1 MRPCVWISLESTLR
15 NFSVSADTLLMPYP
29 RKPTAVHE
37 LSGAFKHNPA
47 RRRARANEP
56 VPDGPLVE
64 PPDHLPPRVAY
75 FWKFIVSVSS
85 KRVLGTS
92 DTIAVEVAARFMA
105 EVNNPK
111 TSSLAANNYLRIALV
126 ELGMTP
132 ASRSKVMQL
141 PFVPPPGEAGLAPDG
156 RPLTGNE
163 FADV

>member
-1 MRPCVWISLESTLR
+1 M
-15 NFSVSADTLLMPYP
+15 AYP
-29 RKPTAVHE
+29 RKPSAVHE
-37 LSGAFKHNPA
+37 MSGAWDKNPA
-47 RRRARANEP
+47 RRRARAHEP

-64 PPDHLPPRVAY
+64 PPPYLSPRVAY
-75 FWKFIVSVSS
+75 FWRYLVSIASNH
-85 KRVLGTS
+85 VLGTS
-92 DTIAVEVAARFMA
+92 DAEAVAVAARFMA

-111 TSSLAANNYLRIALV
+111 TYTDAANNHLRIALG